1 MTDWIS
7 QTQAIVEQWLRA
19 QREWWEAMTGRPP
32 DEPAAGDFP
41 RLAVDAWRRSAH
53 AIVDAQAELLLAALR
68 TERRG
73 DAEALVRAWTD
84 AQREMWQGWLAVAG
98 RGERAGEQA
107 AGDVAEAG
115 RHMVDAMR
123 EAAEQLVRSQAQWA
137 QAWTRAQQGGKP
149 PEPPPPPPEPPP
161 AA

>member
-1 MTDWIS
+1 MTDWIG
-7 QTQAIVEQWLRA
+7 QTQAAMEQWLQA
-19 QREWWEAMTGRPP
+19 QREWWAAMTGRPP
-32 DEPAAGDFP
+32 AEGAAADFP
-41 RLAVDAWRRSAH
+41 RMAVDAWRRSAH
-53 AIVDAQAELLLAALR
+53 ALVDAQAELLLAALR
-68 TERRG
+68 TDRRG

-84 AQREMWQGWLAVAG
+84 AQREMWQGWLSVAG

-107 AGDVAEAG
+107 AGDIADAG

-137 QAWTRAQQGGKP
+137 QAWTQAQQGGS
-149 PEPPPPPPEPPP
+149 PPPAEPEPPP